1 MNYKT
6 NPGLTFSELLITI
19 VISGILFL
27 FIGYLLFNISK
38 FQTTQTSKVEVER
51 DIQNAK
57 FRIETELRRAKS
69 VSMDPS
75 NPSKLDFWTIEVNG
89 STKTVSKT
97 FELSSNKLWLKNNSV
112 SPPSQELI
120 LDGVK
125 SLRFDYFTYG
135 GSVDTTTVV
144 VSLETQ
150 KLTIYTS
157 TGPSYAISFSS
168 FVVKCRNIFKRYT
181 IEWEEE

>member
-27 FIGYLLFNISK
+27 FIGYLLLNISK

-51 DIQNAK
+51 DIQDAK
-57 FRIETELRRAKS
+57 FRIETELRKAKS
-69 VSMDPS
+69 VSMDAL

-150 KLTIYTS
+150 KLAIYTS

-181 IEWEEE
+181 IKWEEE

>member
-1 MNYKT
+1 MNYQTKY
-6 NPGLTFSELLITI
+6 GLTLSELLITI

-27 FIGYLLFNISK
+27 FIGYLLVNISK

-51 DIQNAK
+51 DIQDTK
-57 FRIETELRRAKS
+57 FRIETELRKAKS
-69 VSMDPS
+69 VSMDPF

-97 FELSSNKLWLKNNSV
+97 FELSSNKLWLKNNSD
-112 SPPSQELI
+112 SSQELI
-120 LDGVK
+120 LDGVR

-135 GSVDTTTVV
+135 DSVDTTTVV

-150 KLTIYTS
+150 KVAEYTS
-157 TGPSYAISFSS
+157 SGPNYVISFSS

-181 IEWEEE
+181 IEW